1 MVRAASDR
9 KLTIVEIFRGVEL
22 DAGLECFSALFEDF
36 LHLRRN
42 PLLRFFLGF
51 VSFEFE
57 MPVRIGFNQGF
68 IQQPSQGLCG
78 PIRVLTIFVLA
89 AGAARNF
96 ACGYPLAGKGF
107 QVGADFSF
115 FAVHARRSV
124 LSIQGSMSSLNACDE
139 WQGAH
144 LDTTTIRTAEATERP
159 TPDRAA
165 APTKRLLPPDQ
176 ESGAPVVVSKCT
188 QRQAPVRDQTA
199 HGRLFGPII
208 HL

>member
-57 MPVRIGFNQGF
+57 MAARIGFNQGF

-78 PIRVLTIFVLA
+78 PIRVLTIFMLA

-124 LSIQGSMSSLNACDE
+124 FSIQCSMSSQNASAKAVRCISTPPHTDCRGH
-139 WQGAH
+139 GAPDSRSGRCTYETPSAARSGVGRSGGGVQMH
-144 LDTTTIRTAEATERP
+144 PTASARARL
-159 TPDRAA
+159 DRAR
-165 APTKRLLPPDQ
+165 T
-176 ESGAPVVVSKCT
+176 
-188 QRQAPVRDQTA
+188 
-199 HGRLFGPII
+199 
-208 HL
+208 